1 MHMECYLA
9 TNDTELT
16 RMAATI
22 RIGRYKR
29 AEQLQHLEVIHY
41 GRHA

>member
-29 AEQLQHLEVIHY
+29 AEQYRKITTP
-41 GRHA
+41 